1 MPQHDQIL
9 QELLFSLNSEISD
22 TSITYAELMEAR
34 LEQRFE
40 KYLEAPNTWDPA
52 TGGKRAII
60 GFRDSLEV
68 TLPGCPS
75 GKIIEAIIDRM
86 LSGDYYPP
94 DAVQFFGRFRDE
106 GRHLKKGERILQRA
120 RMLPFLDQFCLYSM
134 AEIFVAV
141 AGQRYCRIGYVTTK
155 RHFGRGI
162 WSATLHESNGAMK
175 LLVESEAYP
184 GSWQFWLGLPVARYL
199 QLRARRRG
207 IENICKMA
215 RDLESA

>member
-1 MPQHDQIL
+1 MLLRDQIL

-40 KYLEAPNTWDPA
+40 EYLGAPNTWDPA
-52 TGGKRAII
+52 LGGKRGLI
-60 GFRDSLEV
+60 GFNDSLEES
-68 TLPGCPS
+68 LPGQLS
-75 GKIIEAIIDRM
+75 DRTIEAIIDRM

-106 GRHLKKGERILQRA
+106 GRHLKIGERILQRA
-120 RMLPFLDQFCLYSM
+120 RMLPFLDRFYLYSM
-134 AEIFVAV
+134 AEIFVAES
-141 AGQRYCRIGYVTTK
+141 GHRYCRIGYVTTK

-162 WSATLHESNGAMK
+162 WSATLHEKDGTMK

-184 GSWQFWLGLPVARYL
+184 GSWQFWVGLPVARYL

-207 IENICKMA
+207 IENIRQLA